1 MFRVGS
7 QVLTDYDHDL
17 DAAVPDDVFL
27 IDATR
32 CQNSE
37 ELGAVIASA
46 INTWPGRS
54 NLKALGGSF
63 LPSFQDAQRQDRYG
77 WIDMGLLTAYDST
90 NGIVSIG
97 TDLPLTLPENGWLRV
112 SNGTE
117 SLYGYY
123 SHYDFKKSSIG
134 SVGRSFILG
143 ANFSTGNTMLED
155 ATTNAHKT
163 SVTGITDSKIQLMV
177 RAQHQQQP

>member
-17 DAAVPDDVFL
+17 NADVPDDVFL

-37 ELGAVIASA
+37 ELGAVVAAA

-77 WIDMGLLTAYDST
+77 WIDVGNLGTYTNAPHGLVSVGTA
-90 NGIVSIG
+90 
-97 TDLPLTLPENGWLRV
+97 LPMTLPENGWIRV
-112 SNGTE
+112 TNGTK
-117 SLYGYY
+117 SYYGYY
-123 SHYDFKKSSIG
+123 SHYDEVAKEHLF
-134 SVGRSFILG
+134 
-143 ANFSTGNTMLED
+143 LERTCV
-155 ATTNAHKT
+155 AV
-163 SVTGITDSKIQLMV
+163 SCV
-177 RAQHQQQP
+177 